1 MLREYSDLFL
11 PTDMSDILTG
21 IQHDLSTGAFWEIM
35 MWAVSGGGASIARFP
50 VVIMTGLPS
59 VFEQKGQLGLCLL
72 PSQPLSVSV

>member
-35 MWAVSGGGASIARFP
+35 MWAVSGGVPALQGS
-50 VVIMTGLPS
+50 
-59 VFEQKGQLGLCLL
+59 LL
-72 PSQPLSVSV
+72 L